1 MTTVYFGLWRRKL
14 QFRSIRAEGRTV
26 QMQKVV
32 LLRRR
37 LFHRRKRADVLAALL
52 VELLGRPAS

>member
-1 MTTVYFGLWRRKL
+1 
-14 QFRSIRAEGRTV
+14 
-26 QMQKVV
+26 MQKVV